1 MSVLAHKR
9 AASDGPTLPH
19 SSSKQGGKRSSK
31 RLRRPS
37 APQYQHYFDFLM
49 SLPFESVFGW
59 RKEYRT
65 RLCQKM
71 VRGNRDEIKDY
82 LKSAIVQFVGPVS
95 LTNEGADLGANA
107 QVFTNVRFQTR
118 PVVVKV
124 FNPDISDHKEF
135 NDDVPIR
142 AMYEAVMGVI
152 VHAMLQQFSANV
164 RTPNIYCFGFARL
177 PLQDKGEIV
186 DNNNISKCPVI
197 VMSPLQG
204 QRLALLSEPQLERA
218 LYQTATC
225 LNQLQQSLNFS
236 HRDLHTGNLR
246 FDPRTEIIEIFD
258 FGESCFRWTGSTT
271 SAFQFPKTEMYD
283 STCVQCKMVDTCNNR
298 SFDLSVLVASCLV
311 TCPNISDDGLV
322 FNLALEILS
331 FYQQFNHGIMDFSDF
346 YKQYNI
352 VFEKCI
358 PTRFLG
364 TYFPRNKVKDKKRK
378 PLHPQTPNRMPKLTF

>member
-1 MSVLAHKR
+1 MSVFARKR
-9 AASDGPTLPH
+9 AAIDGPTLTNL
-19 SSSKQGGKRSSK
+19 STKQGGKRSSK
-31 RLRRPS
+31 RRRS
-37 APQYQHYFDFLM
+37 SSPQYQHYFDFLM

-59 RKEYRT
+59 SKEYRS
-65 RLCQKM
+65 RLCKKM
-71 VRGNRDEIKDY
+71 VRGNRVEIKDY
-82 LKSAIVQFVGPVS
+82 LKSAKVQFVGPVS

-107 QVFTNVRFQTR
+107 QVFTNARFKTH
-118 PVVVKV
+118 PAVVKV
-124 FNPDISDHKEF
+124 FNPDISDHAEF
-135 NDDVPIR
+135 NDDVPLR

-152 VHAMLQQFSANV
+152 VHALLQQFSANV
-164 RTPNIYCFGFARL
+164 RTPNIYCFGFAKL
-177 PLQDKGEIV
+177 PLQVKGDIV
-186 DNNNISKCPVI
+186 DKNNISKCPVL
-197 VMSPLQG
+197 VMSPLHG
-204 QRLALLSEPQLERA
+204 QRLARLSEPQLERA

-246 FDPRTEIIEIFD
+246 FDPKNNIIEIFD
-258 FGESCFRWTGSTT
+258 FGESCFRWTGSTI

-298 SFDLSVLVASCLV
+298 SFDLSVLIASCLV
-311 TCPNISDDGLV
+311 NCPNISDDGLV

-331 FYQQFNHGIMDFSDF
+331 FYQQFNPDIMDFSDF

-358 PTRFLG
+358 PNRFLG

-378 PLHPQTPNRMPKLTF
+378 PLHPQTPNRMSKLTY